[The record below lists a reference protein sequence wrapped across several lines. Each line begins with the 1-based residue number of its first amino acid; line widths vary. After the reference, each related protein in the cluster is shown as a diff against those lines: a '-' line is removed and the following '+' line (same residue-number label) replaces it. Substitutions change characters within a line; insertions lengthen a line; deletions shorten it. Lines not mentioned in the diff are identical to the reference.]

1 MLKPP
6 VPSNMSFAATLAR
19 GRLVLRL
26 SVLRPSNRRR
36 FATVTEPFFPNE
48 PTKPLVST
56 VIPGPKARAALADID
71 DVFDT
76 NNVNMVT
83 DFERSVGN

>member
-1 MLKPP
+1 
-6 VPSNMSFAATLAR
+6 MSFTATLAR
-19 GRLVLRL
+19 SRLVLRQTT
-26 SVLRPSNRRR
+26 LRQSTRRCL
-36 FATVTEPFFPNE
+36 ATATESFFPNE
-48 PTKPLVST
+48 PTKPIVST